1 MTSGVLLICISLYLA
16 LVVVVCI
23 WTYCCIAMHSKLKSL
38 ERSKLGNQTV
48 IYSDCSA
55 LLPEKCNFI
64 APLAFMKQF
73 LSVLFFPFSNPLYNQ
88 WVFRVAIFMMWKASQ
103 IFYGKACWVFST
115 IKNFFYF
122 TMNNNQNHKVFYL
135 VGIFKKNHKT
145 KQFFVTL
152 FDINEDESNSLFYY
166 YSFTQKPPYS

>member
-23 WTYCCIAMHSKLKSL
+23 WTYCCIAMHSELKLVK
-38 ERSKLGNQTV
+38 RSKLGNQTV
-48 IYSDCSA
+48 IYSDCSV

-64 APLAFMKQF
+64 ASAILLLLSRLWKQF

-115 IKNFFYF
+115 IKNFFF
-122 TMNNNQNHKVFYL
+122 ISQWTVIKIITYL
-135 VGIFKKNHKT
+135 PIVGISKKPQN
-145 KQFFVTL
+145 QAILCNIVR
-152 FDINEDESNSLFYY
+152 Y
-166 YSFTQKPPYS
+166 